1 MDLPQQQPLSLVA
14 SYVDGDNQSVPATPI
29 SPISPTQNLHNTLQM
44 DASQRQ
50 APYPSPAVTSSNPV
64 KPKPAKRKRLAKVS
78 NLLETILNFLTDG
91 SFLPGRPATRVIV
104 ANADATGLHRAQ
116 TGEHF
121 RPVLES
127 TCRCDVLR
135 SDFSGKSCTYTD
147 PSGRAVAPPRIRSAD
162 LRQGHDSWP
171 YPVIKAYNGDLN
183 HSPHRR
189 VPVPTTLDPSP
200 SPLDAKLTREL
211 VNRM

>member
-1 MDLPQQQPLSLVA
+1 MDPPQQQPPSPPSFVA
-14 SYVDGDNQSVPATPI
+14 SYVDGDNQSVPPTPI
-29 SPISPTQNLHNTLQM
+29 SPVSPIPKFHNTLRM
-44 DASQRQ
+44 DAYRRQ
-50 APYPSPAVTSSNPV
+50 APYPSPAVTSSNP
-64 KPKPAKRKRLAKVS
+64 PAKRKRLAKVS

-121 RPVLES
+121 CPALGS
-127 TCRCDVLR
+127 TYRCDVLR
-135 SDFSGKSCTYTD
+135 SDFSGKPCTYTD
-147 PSGRAVAPPRIRSAD
+147 PSGRAVAPPRIRHAD
-162 LRQGHDSWP
+162 SRPEHDSRP
-171 YPVIKAYNGDLN
+171 YPVINAYNGELN